1 MESSLEALR
10 SRIRVPEGKSFLI
23 GLSGGADSVAL
34 TMMLL
39 PEIRKG
45 TMRATAVH
53 VNHGLRSTESDE
65 DECFVRDLCSGIG
78 IDCRVYRADLAG
90 RHDEAAAREARYAFY
105 RRALR
110 ETGADALLLAHNAD
124 DQAETFLMRLMRG
137 SGPDG
142 LQCMAEEQE
151 TDGICIFRPM
161 LELGRDEIRNAL
173 RHDGIA
179 WREDSSNQNKA
190 YLRNRIRMELVPL
203 MEEIVPGAVRHICT
217 AAGLIRNDN
226 EALQDAAREIIAA
239 AAKGNLLGTD
249 ELENAPEAIRSRALR
264 MWWRANGPKL
274 DEHELSSDQT
284 RQLTE
289 LLKSER
295 GRVNLPGG
303 YHAGRSNGFLH
314 LTGPVRE
321 TPAPVEVSGPD
332 TCFEGFR
339 LTETPSE
346 GTPGDGKRTQEVP
359 AGFTAGCQIRTRK
372 PGDRIR
378 PFGSKG
384 SRKLQ
389 DYLTDRKIPEPFRDR
404 IPLLCKDDEVLLVCG
419 VGAGDMPG
427 WDIAANPVRL
437 TWHGEMPW
445 MK

>member
-1 MESSLEALR
+1 MESSIESLR
-10 SRIRVPEGKSFLI
+10 SRIRVPEGRSFLI

-34 TMMLL
+34 TLMLL

-45 TMRATAVH
+45 TIRAAAVH

-65 DECFVRDLCSGIG
+65 DECFVRDLCSGLG
-78 IDCRVYRADLAG
+78 IECLVYRADLSG
-90 RHDEAAAREARYAFY
+90 RSDEAAARKARFAFF
-105 RRALR
+105 RQALHA
-110 ETGADALLLAHNAD
+110 TGADTLVLAHNAN
-124 DQAETFLMRLMRG
+124 DQAETFLMRLLRG
-137 SGPDG
+137 SGADG

-151 TDGICIFRPM
+151 TDGIRILRPM
-161 LELGRDEIRNAL
+161 LELGRDEIRDAL
-173 RHDGIA
+173 RHDAIA
-179 WREDSSNQNKA
+179 WREDSSNQNRA
-190 YLRNRIRMELVPL
+190 YMRNRIRMELIPL

-217 AAGLIRNDN
+217 AGGLIRNDN
-226 EALQDAAREIIAA
+226 EALQDAAREMYAA
-239 AAKGNLLGTD
+239 AAKGDLLGTD
-249 ELENAPEAIRSRALR
+249 ELENAPEAIRSRILR

-295 GRVNLPGG
+295 GKINLPGG

-346 GTPGDGKRTQEVP
+346 GNPGDGKRTQEVP

-389 DYLTDRKIPEPFRDR
+389 DYLTDRKIPEPFRDQ
-404 IPLLCKDDEVLLVCG
+404 IPLLCRGDEVLLVCG
-419 VGAGDMPG
+419 VGAGDIPG
-427 WDIAANPVRL
+427 WDIAAKPVRL
-437 TWHGEMPW
+437 TWNGEIPW

>member
-161 LELGRDEIRNAL
+161 LELGRDEIRDAL
-173 RHDGIA
+173 RRDGIA
-179 WREDSSNQNKA
+179 WREDSSNQDKT
-190 YLRNRIRMELVPL
+190 YLRNRIRIELVPL

-239 AAKGNLLGTD
+239 AAK
-249 ELENAPEAIRSRALR
+249 S
-264 MWWRANGPKL
+264 
-274 DEHELSSDQT
+274 
-284 RQLTE
+284 
-289 LLKSER
+289 
-295 GRVNLPGG
+295 
-303 YHAGRSNGFLH
+303 
-314 LTGPVRE
+314 
-321 TPAPVEVSGPD
+321 
-332 TCFEGFR
+332 
-339 LTETPSE
+339 
-346 GTPGDGKRTQEVP
+346 
-359 AGFTAGCQIRTRK
+359 
-372 PGDRIR
+372 
-378 PFGSKG
+378 
-384 SRKLQ
+384 
-389 DYLTDRKIPEPFRDR
+389 
-404 IPLLCKDDEVLLVCG
+404 
-419 VGAGDMPG
+419 
-427 WDIAANPVRL
+427 
-437 TWHGEMPW
+437 PW
-445 MK
+445 

>member
-1 MESSLEALR
+1 MTFMKELQDRFGEM
-10 SRIRVPEGKSFLI
+10 PEGRCLAGF
-23 GLSGGADSVAL
+23 SGGADSTA
-34 TMMLL
+34 MMLL
-39 PEIRKG
+39 LAAERDNGRIQPE
-45 TMRATAVH
+45 AVH

-90 RHDEAAAREARYAFY
+90 RRDEAAAREARYAFY

-249 ELENAPEAIRSRALR
+249 ELENAPEAIRSRYDSLCLVFIK
-264 MWWRANGPKL
+264 P
-274 DEHELSSDQT
+274 
-284 RQLTE
+284 
-289 LLKSER
+289 
-295 GRVNLPGG
+295 GR
-303 YHAGRSNGFLH
+303 
-314 LTGPVRE
+314 
-321 TPAPVEVSGPD
+321 
-332 TCFEGFR
+332 C
-339 LTETPSE
+339 
-346 GTPGDGKRTQEVP
+346 GKR
-359 AGFTAGCQIRTRK
+359 
-372 PGDRIR
+372 GDPQR
-378 PFGSKG
+378 P
-384 SRKLQ
+384 
-389 DYLTDRKIPEPFRDR
+389 
-404 IPLLCKDDEVLLVCG
+404 V
-419 VGAGDMPG
+419 
-427 WDIAANPVRL
+427 
-437 TWHGEMPW
+437 
-445 MK
+445 